1 MTKLTKEERIQR
13 LLTHTVEE
21 VIVKDDL
28 EKRLRTKK
36 PLRIK
41 FGIDPTGDRIHVGH
55 AVVYWKLRE
64 FQDLGH
70 QVVILIGD
78 YTAMIGDSSDKT
90 SERQI
95 QTREQVKQ
103 NMRSYLKQIGQIID
117 LEKAE
122 VRYNSEWL
130 KKLSFLDVLEL
141 ASEFKV
147 AQMLE
152 RDNFRERFDSQ
163 KPIGLQEFLYP
174 MMQGYDSVAL
184 HADVELGG
192 HDQLFNMMAGRTLQ
206 KRAGQQP
213 QAVMAMQLL
222 IGTDGKK
229 MSKSQTNCIFI
240 TDSPL
245 DMYGK
250 VMALNDEM
258 IPHYYKL
265 ATDVHADIIQQIE
278 QNLAQGDNPRD
289 TKAALARTI
298 VARYHGEQAAV
309 QAEAA
314 WEKQFRQGDMP
325 VDIES
330 YQADDK
336 ELADGIGLL
345 ANAFGVTK
353 SEVRRL
359 LEQGGVKLDGEVVD
373 TVHDLRIK
381 AGTIAQLGKRRFK
394 KITV

>member
-1 MTKLTKEERIQR
+1 MTKLTKEERILR

-90 SERQI
+90 SERQM

>member
-1 MTKLTKEERIQR
+1 MTKLTKEERILR

-90 SERQI
+90 SERQM

-258 IPHYYKL
+258 IPHYYRL

>member
-1 MTKLTKEERIQR
+1 MTKEQRIQY
-13 LLTHTVEE
+13 LLTRTVEDVVVRAE
-21 VIVKDDL
+21 L
-28 EKRLRTKK
+28 EKRLRASK
-36 PLRIK
+36 PLRVK
-41 FGIDPTGDRIHVGH
+41 FGIDPTGDRIHIGH

-90 SERQI
+90 NERQM
-95 QTREQVKQ
+95 QTREEVKQ

-130 KKLSFLDVLEL
+130 NKLSFLDVLEL

-152 RDNFRERFDSQ
+152 RDNFRERYENQ

-192 HDQLFNMMAGRTLQ
+192 NDQLFNMMAGRTLQ
-206 KRAGQQP
+206 KRAGQDP
-213 QAVMAMQLL
+213 QAVMVMELL
-222 IGTDGKK
+222 VGTDGKK
-229 MSKSQTNCIFI
+229 MSKSQPNCIFI
-240 TDSPL
+240 TDTPI

-250 VMALNDEM
+250 IMALNDEL
-258 IPHYYKL
+258 IPHYFRL
-265 ATDVHADIIQQIE
+265 ATAVDVDVIAQIE
-278 QNLAQGDNPRD
+278 INMSQGDNPRD
-289 TKAALARTI
+289 TKAALAREI
-298 VARYHGEQAAV
+298 VARYYGNNAAIE
-309 QAEAA
+309 AENA
-314 WEKQFRQGDMP
+314 WEKQFRQGDLP
-325 VDIES
+325 ENIEV
-330 YQADDK
+330 YRADDK

-345 ANAFGVTK
+345 SNAFGVTK

-359 LEQGGVKLDGEVVD
+359 LEQGGVRIDGELIE
-373 TVHDLRIK
+373 TTQDLK
-381 AGTIAQLGKRRFK
+381 PKPGSIAQLGKRRYK
-394 KITV
+394 KISL

>member
-13 LLTHTVEE
+13 LLTRTVEE
-21 VIVKDDL
+21 VIVKADL

-90 SERQI
+90 SERQM

-258 IPHYYKL
+258 IPHYYRL

-325 VDIES
+325 VDIET
-330 YQADDK
+330 YHADDK

>member
-1 MTKLTKEERIQR
+1 
-13 LLTHTVEE
+13 
-21 VIVKDDL
+21 
-28 EKRLRTKK
+28 
-36 PLRIK
+36 
-41 FGIDPTGDRIHVGH
+41 
-55 AVVYWKLRE
+55 
-64 FQDLGH
+64 
-70 QVVILIGD
+70 
-78 YTAMIGDSSDKT
+78 
-90 SERQI
+90 
-95 QTREQVKQ
+95 
-103 NMRSYLKQIGQIID
+103 
-117 LEKAE
+117 
-122 VRYNSEWL
+122 
-130 KKLSFLDVLEL
+130 
-141 ASEFKV
+141 
-147 AQMLE
+147 MLE

-258 IPHYYKL
+258 IPHYYRL